1 MLAVAVVLCA
11 AALAVYQDSAT
22 TLRLLLSPDALL
34 ALLGVNAAIFLW
46 RTHCVVDAYRVAGR
60 RRALSRGP
68 SGTLGGRTAAVLVLL
83 ALISLPH
90 VVAGYYTYRDYD
102 LLTSVFAEEE
112 PVVVVAAEPPVRQV
126 VVPRGSSAP
135 WVGQRAAGP
144 TRRGRSSSRSP
155 SRSRRRRSG
164 RSGAG

>member
-1 MLAVAVVLCA
+1 MGSRAFLAGLLSLLVPGSGQVYAGAWRRGAVMLAVAVVLCA

-83 ALISLPH
+83 VLIALLP
-90 VVAGYYTYRDYD
+90 
-102 LLTSVFAEEE
+102 
-112 PVVVVAAEPPVRQV
+112 
-126 VVPRGSSAP
+126 
-135 WVGQRAAGP
+135 
-144 TRRGRSSSRSP
+144 
-155 SRSRRRRSG
+155 RRRRLLHLPG
-164 RSGAG
+164 LRLC